1 MRSTELA
8 ITGANPLTAGVGC
21 WRVVPVERD
30 RKRER
35 DIRYCIYVREREP
48 GERERQPVR
57 ER

>member
-35 DIRYCIYVREREP
+35 EISGTVYM
-48 GERERQPVR
+48 
-57 ER
+57 